1 MLNKSGDVVMAV
13 KGSVIRNGHSDG
25 IRSGTGWYG
34 TDGELGN
41 VHFNSPNISNPR
53 VKIIENGD
61 TKVSAEIGYL
71 RRRLQRFDTLILYDM
86 IFDADNITR
95 TYDGVKQYDGF
106 TSLPLYA
113 RLTRSANKRTLV
125 GFITIYDMGI
135 SGRFDDNHH
144 RFHIT
149 RGTVAGIY
157 LLYPDVMSIGSNGI
171 ASFNY
176 DVIVGL
182 DTSGYQLNTTDETRQ
197 FNWVIS
203 KVFPDA
209 DETTRRAGRPAM
221 PLIVLTE
228 YPRKEPVFKTNVE
241 VWKIGSAAY
250 RTGNPP
256 PPVMKYT
263 RSRDDKIGYKTV
275 LELITTGCQGYC
287 FTRKDFTQLVIHGVA
302 TNDLARTIRAHASA
316 HDSFGEANALDVGE
330 PKNHDALLVHTIHRL
345 ESTRGKATLGMA
357 ATGATFFISPF
368 ILEVTGPGER
378 ANATPCF
385 AHNFFCKTA
394 MYREY
399 ESILIGKLY
408 KHLRLVKHLEYVRDR
423 VMNCVAETLTRD
435 PTISRIKQILNPR
448 TLMPIAHLLFQL
460 KEYDSIA
467 KRTNESRSPAAMD
480 IVEKELG
487 TNIFKLLFY

>member
-1 MLNKSGDVVMAV
+1 M
-13 KGSVIRNGHSDG
+13 
-25 IRSGTGWYG
+25 
-34 TDGELGN
+34 
-41 VHFNSPNISNPR
+41 
-53 VKIIENGD
+53 
-61 TKVSAEIGYL
+61 
-71 RRRLQRFDTLILYDM
+71 RLQRFDTLILYDL

-95 TYDGVKQYDGF
+95 TDEGVKQYDGF

-113 RLTRSANKRTLV
+113 TLTTSENEHTLV
-125 GFITIYDMGI
+125 GFITIDEMGI
-135 SGRFDDNHH
+135 ARTYADETHLK
-144 RFHIT
+144 FHIT
-149 RGTVAGIY
+149 RGTVDGIY

-171 ASFNY
+171 ASFNSH
-176 DVIVGL
+176 VIVGL
-182 DTSGYQLNTTDETRQ
+182 DTSEYHLNTTAETRQ
-197 FNWVIS
+197 FNEVIS
-203 KVFPDA
+203 RVFPDVN
-209 DETTRRAGRPAM
+209 ETTPQVGRATPAK

-228 YPRKEPVFKTNVE
+228 YKPEQAVFKTDVE
-241 VWKIGSAAY
+241 VWQIGSAAY
-250 RTGNPP
+250 RAGNPP
-256 PPVMKYT
+256 PPVMKYA
-263 RSRDDKIGYKTV
+263 RSRKDKVGYETLKD
-275 LELITTGCQGYC
+275 LITRGCQGYC

-302 TNDLARTIRAHASA
+302 TNDLAKTIKAHANA

-330 PKNHDALLVHTIHRL
+330 HKSPDALLVHTIHRL

-423 VMNCVAETLTRD
+423 VINCVAETLTRD